1 MSHDRG
7 MYLDPDWATSALL
20 IIDVQ
25 NDFASGPSAVA
36 GTADRI
42 PGLARLATSFRAVGR
57 PIVHVV
63 RSYRAGESDVDLVRR
78 AAIESGDAVVQPGTT
93 GADIPGALLPHDLSL
108 DWNLLRSGEIQQIGP
123 EESVMYKPR
132 WSAFH
137 RTPLD
142 RRFRDLGIDTV
153 VVAGC
158 NLPNCPR
165 ATLFDASERDYRTVL
180 VVDATS
186 QTTPERLADL
196 ELIGVRLRT
205 VDDAVA
211 ELSVIPPAPGAHRR
225 EDE

>member
-1 MSHDRG
+1 

-25 NDFASGPSAVA
+25 NDFAIGPRAVE

-42 PGLARLATSFRAVGR
+42 PELARLATSFRAAGR
-57 PIVHVV
+57 PIVHIV
-63 RSYRAGESDVDLVRR
+63 RSYAAGESDVDLVRR
-78 AAIESGDAVVQPGTT
+78 AAIESGDAVVRPGTR
-93 GADIPGALLPHDLSL
+93 GADIPAALLPHALTL
-108 DWNLLRSGEIQQIGP
+108 DWNLLRSGETQQIGP
-123 EESVMYKPR
+123 DESVMYKPR

-137 RTPLD
+137 RTSLD
-142 RRFRDLGIDTV
+142 RTLRDLGIDTV

-211 ELSVIPPAPGAHRR
+211 ELSVIPPAP
-225 EDE
+225 